1 MAINKIDLGVA
12 LEALA
17 HCNKSV
23 MLFSPKCRTFNQW
36 HKNGYDILKMCLEI
50 VRILLLCQKESKLS
64 LLIWLGNM
72 FVMDI
77 EIGLCER

>member
-1 MAINKIDLGVA
+1 
-12 LEALA
+12 
-17 HCNKSV
+17 
-23 MLFSPKCRTFNQW
+23 
-36 HKNGYDILKMCLEI
+36 MCLEI